1 MERELISKAPH
12 FQNGRN
18 VIHWLFL
25 SKKKRKKKKNS
36 KAVLRLL
43 KESYVCITACCM

>member
-1 MERELISKAPH
+1 MERELINKAPY

-25 SKKKRKKKKNS
+25 FKKGKKKNS
-36 KAVLRLL
+36 KAVLRVL